1 MSFSSFDHKHLLQHS
16 KGASKKGLPMAYILV
31 LDSTSR
37 AARSSRFTKTV
48 PRSVDPK
55 TGRARIC
62 WVFLA
67 SPGHRP
73 QLSRVGRVA
82 KPYGEP
88 VATDERRITV
98 EHVRRIEE
106 PLTLA
111 EFNTAMPTQ
120 HFNRLMDAIGAQA
133 QALTPGAAEALRSAV
148 VQLYPALRQRLE
160 WLERIASPERF
171 VRGPAG
177 RIWAEERDAMNLALR
192 MGGFPTTSLQ
202 EWVPP
207 NDINAPFSAGLISDR
222 NEPGLLELPAAAAER
237 AEPDS
242 SSDEDSLADLF
253 DNEME
258 ANLIDADAHVL
269 PGWRPV
275 RREDTRADIHEF
287 TDDRGRRM
295 EILNV
300 NASPVEKRAGVD
312 LLYFYKKTKSLVG
325 VQYKRLIEGDNITV
339 DERLDDQIE
348 RMKAVCKKLNMPPSS
363 PDHWRIGNDWMYI
376 KLARTQTMDPDGSDL
391 IKGLYLPLSYL
402 EVLLT
407 DDRVI
412 GPRGGRRL
420 GYGTVERYITST
432 LFIDLIKEGW
442 IGSPPTRPKHF
453 MALAQ
458 EALSE
463 MRSVVLAMDH
473 SDESPRNRQT
483 RSRARRS
490 TANTRM

>member
-1 MSFSSFDHKHLLQHS
+1 
-16 KGASKKGLPMAYILV
+16 MAYVLV
-31 LDSTSR
+31 LDST
-37 AARSSRFTKTV
+37 ARSAMSSRFTKTV

-62 WVFLA
+62 WVFLTRNGRQPRLA
-67 SPGHRP
+67 S
-73 QLSRVGRVA
+73 VGRIA

-88 VATDERRITV
+88 VATDERRILV
-98 EHVRRIEE
+98 EHVRSIEE
-106 PLTLA
+106 PVTIEELRGVMETL
-111 EFNTAMPTQ
+111 
-120 HFNRLMDAIGAQA
+120 HFNRLLAAVNDQA
-133 QALTPGAAEALRSAV
+133 QVLTPGASEALQTAV
-148 VQLYPALRQRLE
+148 IEIYPQLRQRLE

-177 RIWAEERDAMNLALR
+177 RSWAEERDAMDLALR
-192 MGGFPTTSLQ
+192 MGGFPTSPLR

-207 NDINAPFSAGLISDR
+207 ADTNSPFSVGLVSGQNDYQA
-222 NEPGLLELPAAAAER
+222 PELPVAATEDADPESA
-237 AEPDS
+237 
-242 SSDEDSLADLF
+242 SDQDSLADLF
-253 DNEME
+253 DHEME
-258 ANLIDADAHVL
+258 ASLIDADAHTF

-300 NASPVEKRAGVD
+300 NASPAETRVGVD
-312 LLYFYKKTKSLVG
+312 LLYFHKRTKSLVG
-325 VQYKRLIEGDNITV
+325 VQYKRLVKESVTV
-339 DERLDDQIE
+339 DERLHDQVE
-348 RMKAVCKKLNMPPSS
+348 RMKAVSKKLDIPPST
-363 PDHWRIGNDWMYI
+363 PEHWRVGQDWMYV
-376 KLARTQTMDPDGSDL
+376 KLARTNVMDPDSSEI

-402 EVLLT
+402 ELLLV

-420 GYGTVERYITST
+420 GYDTVDRYITNT

-442 IGSPPTRPKHF
+442 IGSPPTSPKYL

-463 MRSVVLAMDH
+463 RRSTVIAMDH
-473 SDESPRNRQT
+473 SEETLRGRQT
-483 RSRARRS
+483 RSRSRRS
-490 TANTRM
+490 STNTRM